1 MKKEPNPEHCMC
13 GQGDCPFHFILCAC
27 GCELPVEYT
36 RYGKPN
42 VYLHGHSC
50 RGVAK
55 SAEHRRKLSEARIGS
70 VGYWK
75 GKTMPE
81 EARANMRA
89 AREGMRLSLE
99 HRRNI
104 GLASLGRKA
113 SESKLE
119 KMRNRRH
126 SPETIQKMR
135 GRCGE
140 KCPAWKG
147 GISPVNVAIRNSAEG
162 REWRKSV
169 FIRDNRTCQDCGAK
183 SGNGVRVEIRAHH
196 IKSFAD
202 FPKLRFDMGNGVTLC
217 RECHGLRH
225 GRILKLRTKKPNPLR
240 VPQHH

>member
-1 MKKEPNPEHCMC
+1 MRKESNPEHCMC
-13 GQGDCPFHFILCAC
+13 GQGDCPFHFVFCLC

-36 RYGKPN
+36 RYGRPN
-42 VYLHGHSC
+42 QYLRGHARKGISL
-50 RGVAK
+50 
-55 SAEHRRKLSEARIGS
+55 SLEHRRKLSEARKGIP
-70 VGYWK
+70 GYWK
-75 GKTMPE
+75 GKTIPE
-81 EARANMRA
+81 EARAKMRA
-89 AREGMRLSLE
+89 ARKGMKLSPE

-104 GLASLGRKA
+104 ALASLGRKA

-147 GISPVNVAIRNSAEG
+147 GISPINAALRNSAEG
-162 REWRKSV
+162 RAWRKSV

-183 SGNGVRVEIRAHH
+183 SENGIRVDIHAHH

-202 FPKLRFDMGNGVTLC
+202 FPDLRFDVDNGVTLC
-217 RECHGLRH
+217 RECHGTRH
-225 GRILKLRTKKPNPLR
+225 GRSFKTAN
-240 VPQHH
+240 